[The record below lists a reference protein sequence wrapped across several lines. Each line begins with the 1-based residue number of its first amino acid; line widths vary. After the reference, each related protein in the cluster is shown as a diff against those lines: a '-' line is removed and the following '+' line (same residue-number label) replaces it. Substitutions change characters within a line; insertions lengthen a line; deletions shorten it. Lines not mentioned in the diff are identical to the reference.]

1 MPREFSEHGKIS
13 RKEKGFFG
21 SRNGVYMNKERMEQE
36 TVRFLKILFSLEEV
50 EKIVIKKHVI
60 ASPEDMENIQKA
72 ISDSYHDHLSDVDL
86 KIWVKL
92 NPGDFYMGMPV
103 YKAYFPRLQISDE
116 IFGIIFQ
123 ERDPAENREGLR
135 ICMKSGF
142 RMDLSFY
149 LQCDENAD
157 RLPEC
162 DWRQKEPDGARDDSE
177 AALDVEK
184 ADSFWFIAVQA
195 LTKLLRR
202 DYLIADHLSHM
213 LLMEG
218 LVLQMEERDKKYG
231 TIFHR
236 YGYAE
241 ELTYRTVSLTDYEK
255 YLQGGDENYRHI
267 AANLVRAAVS
277 YDRLASHAD
286 NRYMKRTDSFFEIWD
301 SDM

>member
-1 MPREFSEHGKIS
+1 MNREK
-13 RKEKGFFG
+13 
-21 SRNGVYMNKERMEQE
+21 MELE
-36 TVRFLKILFSLEEV
+36 TVRFLKILFSLKEV
-50 EKIVIKKHVI
+50 EKVEIKEHVI
-60 ASPEDMENIQKA
+60 ASPEDTENIRKA
-72 ISDSYHDHLSDVDL
+72 VSDSYHDHLSDVDM

-92 NPGDFYMGMPV
+92 NPVDFSMKTPV

-157 RLPEC
+157 RLPEG
-162 DWRQKEPDGARDDSE
+162 DWWEREHGRENDACEGVHENAVKRNGNVCLAQ
-177 AALDVEK
+177 EK

-231 TIFHR
+231 TNFHR

-241 ELTYRTVSLTDYEK
+241 ELAYRTVSLAGYEK
-255 YLQGGDENYRHI
+255 YLQGGDENYRYI
-267 AANLVRAAVS
+267 AANLIRAAVS
-277 YDRLASHAD
+277 YDRLASEAD
-286 NRYMKRTDSFFEIWD
+286 NHYVIRKENFFEIWAAAIHRIETVEIVGD
-301 SDM
+301 LE